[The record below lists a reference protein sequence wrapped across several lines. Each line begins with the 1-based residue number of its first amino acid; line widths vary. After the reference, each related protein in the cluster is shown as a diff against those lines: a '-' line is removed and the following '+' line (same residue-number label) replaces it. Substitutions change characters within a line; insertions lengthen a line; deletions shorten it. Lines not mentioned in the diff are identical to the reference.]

1 LKKWKKSLY
10 TYAVEFSEEII
21 LYNSFMGAIARVP
34 KDKAEKVKNFLN
46 YGIDDNDLEDSLA
59 LELCMQGFMVKAD
72 IEEQKYVRSILEKEQ
87 DSTLG
92 LTIMPHE
99 GCNFRCVYCYENFEN
114 GLIKP
119 KVMKGIKLFVKKKV
133 ERGNFSRVTCSWFGG
148 EPLLAYDEILELSDA
163 FIQYCSENDVK
174 YVSSM
179 TTNGYLLVPER
190 VEKLIERNVLY
201 YQITLDGPEKV
212 HNRSRKLIGGKG
224 TYSTIM
230 QNLRLMKEFN
240 NRELTVKIRVNFFP
254 NSLKELEDWI
264 KYEIAPVFSMDK
276 RFMLSFHP
284 VRKWCG
290 CNVSDNE
297 YFEDRTSLSEFI
309 THLYRVC
316 IKMGLSIQ
324 DVRNSLD
331 PHGNV
336 CYASKSNSIVIGSD
350 GMLYKCTVA
359 FDNPVNNIG
368 VINQDGTL
376 NLNRVKLE
384 MWTRDYADREEKC
397 SKCSFY
403 PSCQTKKCPLLS
415 ISFGKPS
422 CPIIFDSIDKFI
434 LSTVYS

>member
-1 LKKWKKSLY
+1 MRTWKKSLY
-10 TYAVEFSEEII
+10 TYVVEFSEEII
-21 LYNSFMGAIARVP
+21 LYNSFMGAIARIP

-46 YGIDDNDLEDSLA
+46 FGIDDNDLEDSLA

-72 IEEQKYVRSILEKEQ
+72 IEEEKYVRTILEKEQ
-87 DSTLG
+87 ESTLG

-99 GCNFRCVYCYENFEN
+99 GCNFRCIYCYENFEN

-119 KVMKGIKLFVKKKV
+119 RVMKGLKLFVKKKV

-163 FIQYCSENDVK
+163 FMEYCSENNVE
-174 YVSSM
+174 YISSM
-179 TTNGYLLVPER
+179 TTNGYLLAPER
-190 VEKLIERNVLY
+190 VEKLIERKVLY

-230 QNLRLMKEFN
+230 QNLKLLKEFD

-290 CNVSDNE
+290 CNINDNE
-297 YFEDRTSLSEFI
+297 NFDERASLSEFI
-309 THLYRVC
+309 TYLYRVC

-336 CYASKSNSIVIGSD
+336 CYASKINSIVIGAD

-359 FDNPVNNIG
+359 FDNPVNNIR
-368 VINQDGTL
+368 VINHDGTL
-376 NLNRVKLE
+376 NLNRVKLD
-384 MWTRDYADREEKC
+384 MWTRDYVDRVEKC

-403 PSCQTKKCPLLS
+403 PSCQSKKCPLLS
-415 ISFGKPS
+415 INFGKPS
-422 CPIIFDSIDKFI
+422 CPMIFDNIDKFI
-434 LSTVYS
+434 VSAVYS